1 MRTEVLDYIRT
12 VDLGGFSV
20 TETLPWSESGTPLYI
35 KNVKTIYVD
44 AVQYT
49 TEPFL
54 STLNSLSLQNEVQTV
69 RVFFASDA
77 KTLLPNYNDLITELR
92 LVNNIV
98 TVPGVHQRQ
107 VDISTTMQ
115 NDLLITEL
123 EYRFTKLLR

>member
-1 MRTEVLDYIRT
+1 MREQVLDYIAN
-12 VDLGGFSV
+12 VNLGGFFV
-20 TETLPWSESGTPLYI
+20 TQALPWSESGTPLYL
-35 KNVKTIYVD
+35 KNLKTIYVD

-77 KTLLPNYNDLITELR
+77 KTLPPNYTDLVTELR

-98 TVPGVHQRQ
+98 TVPGVHQRE
-107 VDISTTMQ
+107 VDISTSME
-115 NDLLITEL
+115 NDMMITEL